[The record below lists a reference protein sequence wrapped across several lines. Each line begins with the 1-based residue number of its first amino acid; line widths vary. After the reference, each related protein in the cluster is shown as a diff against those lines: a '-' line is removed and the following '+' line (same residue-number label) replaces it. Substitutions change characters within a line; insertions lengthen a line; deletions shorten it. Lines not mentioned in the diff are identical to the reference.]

1 MLSPKKNSYK
11 EFENQ
16 KNFCGSKSTLPPIA
30 FLMVRPLTLMKKKK
44 IRGTP
49 KTYLGEIKVT
59 KPFLV
64 YFL

>member
-16 KNFCGSKSTLPPIA
+16 KNFCGSKSTLPLIA

-44 IRGTP
+44 NTWN
-49 KTYLGEIKVT
+49 T
-59 KPFLV
+59 KDVPR
-64 YFL
+64 